1 MGCSQK
7 TWQQLLVVMR
17 HSERLDF
24 ADEDA
29 WFQHPDSRSFPM
41 DPPITTRGK
50 SLAKFQGQTLTE
62 LCNKLGTPIDV
73 VITSPF
79 HRCVQT
85 AAAIIEVLPMRNG
98 KKVPILIDCE
108 IAEVGL
114 YKKPP
119 GISDPGLIKA
129 HQEFCSRR
137 RTFDEVAALPDLQ
150 GIEKLNANSFVGI
163 APPFPEQ
170 RRSAHIRGLYRFAEW
185 LERGRYARLNFLI
198 VTHQDLVHT
207 FCSMIKP
214 EVCIEWVKYCGWG
227 AAFVKRKDFG
237 NLSADAIQKRST
249 KPPPPLHSLQITS
262 ELGSG
267 VRWSPYT
274 VDPRTGNLLRW
285 YPAEDETGVAAI
297 AAIFSNQQST
307 ELQEMKRYADT
318 QALQRAFRGGKTFS
332 LIMSAANSRSE
343 NELEDSVRDKPPS
356 TEDIDIAKLEI
367 SDAYE
372 KVMLNSTVM
381 EPPKRSTS
389 EEEMVS
395 CERSATVMAR
405 KIEPR
410 QIGSGSELGS
420 LQTVA
425 EGEEATSEDVG
436 DKVQLSL

>member
-1 MGCSQK
+1 M
-7 TWQQLLVVMR
+7 
-17 HSERLDF
+17 
-24 ADEDA
+24 
-29 WFQHPDSRSFPM
+29 
-41 DPPITTRGK
+41 
-50 SLAKFQGQTLTE
+50 AKFQGQTLTE

-274 VDPRTGNLLRW
+274 VDPRTGNHLRW

>member
-1 MGCSQK
+1 MACCMGCSQK

-170 RRSAHIRGLYRFAEW
+170 RRSAHIRGLYRFA
-185 LERGRYARLNFLI
+185 
-198 VTHQDLVHT
+198 
-207 FCSMIKP
+207 
-214 EVCIEWVKYCGWG
+214 
-227 AAFVKRKDFG
+227 VKR
-237 NLSADAIQKRST
+237 
-249 KPPPPLHSLQITS
+249 
-262 ELGSG
+262 
-267 VRWSPYT
+267 
-274 VDPRTGNLLRW
+274 
-285 YPAEDETGVAAI
+285 
-297 AAIFSNQQST
+297 
-307 ELQEMKRYADT
+307 
-318 QALQRAFRGGKTFS
+318 QALQPMQRIAAHPDVAVPGGPAHRRGELLTPGQSARIEWFRRQVLYRVCCSYLEFHYKTS
-332 LIMSAANSRSE
+332 GCN
-343 NELEDSVRDKPPS
+343 
-356 TEDIDIAKLEI
+356 
-367 SDAYE
+367 
-372 KVMLNSTVM
+372 
-381 EPPKRSTS
+381 
-389 EEEMVS
+389 
-395 CERSATVMAR
+395 ERSAVQRLSGFRRAASGLGRTELEQLVRPRLEEPAVTNVSHDLQQLEDMLDGPVLPNDMGWIFTIGVPYSGVPGPPKALLVQQLQTMLSRRFMQRLRFPEADLLAMELVDLCTNALYQELVISIWPMLGAHFQYELQQWFFRYACEAR
-405 KIEPR
+405 DGVPCPGAPPTL
-410 QIGSGSELGS
+410 QATGSGDNGGPSSASGHS
-420 LQTVA
+420 RA
-425 EGEEATSEDVG
+425 
-436 DKVQLSL
+436 